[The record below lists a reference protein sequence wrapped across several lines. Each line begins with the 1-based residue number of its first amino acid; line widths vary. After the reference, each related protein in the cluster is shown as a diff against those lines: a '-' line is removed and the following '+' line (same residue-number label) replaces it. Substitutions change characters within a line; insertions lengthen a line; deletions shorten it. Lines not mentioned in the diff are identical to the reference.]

1 MSRSTLLIDTS
12 ESTEKTNVPTK
23 MPRVTWFPMSRTK
36 LRIIRGP
43 NCCEASVS
51 AKMVMENTTPIT
63 VMTAA
68 AMAMR
73 TWRSASAL
81 PVRIQTGS
89 LRLPW

>member
-1 MSRSTLLIDTS
+1 MLLIDTRHR
-12 ESTEKTNVPTK
+12 TEKTNVPTK
-23 MPRVTWFPMSRTK
+23 TPKVTWFPMSRTK

-43 NCCEASVS
+43 NCWEASVS
-51 AKMVMENTTPIT
+51 AKMVMEKTTPMT

-81 PVRIQTGS
+81 PVRIQVGS
-89 LRLPW
+89 VR